1 MQNMQARFLC
11 GAVVVV
17 ALLAPVTVARA
28 QSAAD
33 QAAVKRASMDYLEG
47 FYEGDTAKLVRSLWP
62 EMRKF
67 GYYQGQPGGAYSG
80 SAMTYTAALQFASD
94 VKAGKRTTP
103 ANPTKEV
110 VVYEVLDQT
119 ASVKVNAYWGSDYML
134 LAKQNGQWMITHI
147 LWQGPPTK

>member
-1 MQNMQARFLC
+1 MFRRIVFPVAAAIALMVCSAR
-11 GAVVVV
+11 VS
-17 ALLAPVTVARA
+17 A
-28 QSAAD
+28 QGAAD
-33 QAAVKRASMDYLEG
+33 QAAVKRAALDYLEG

-67 GYYQGQPGGAYSG
+67 GYYENQPGAYNG
-80 SAMTYTAALQFASD
+80 SAMTYAAALQFARD

-119 ASVKVNAYWGSDYML
+119 ASVKVKAYWGSDYML

-147 LWQGPPTK
+147 LWQGPAK

>member
-1 MQNMQARFLC
+1 MQKRFWRTAALVIALV
-11 GAVVVV
+11 GPSAV
-17 ALLAPVTVARA
+17 AHA

-33 QAAVKRASMDYLEG
+33 QAAVKRAALDYLEG
-47 FYEGDTAKLVRSLWP
+47 FYEGDTAKLIRSLWP

-67 GYYQGQPGGAYSG
+67 GYYQNQPGGAYNG
-80 SAMTYTAALQFASD
+80 SAMPYAAAIQFARD

-103 ANPTKEV
+103 PNPTKEV

-134 LAKQNGQWMITHI
+134 LARQNGQWMITHI
-147 LWQGPPTK
+147 LWQGPPKK